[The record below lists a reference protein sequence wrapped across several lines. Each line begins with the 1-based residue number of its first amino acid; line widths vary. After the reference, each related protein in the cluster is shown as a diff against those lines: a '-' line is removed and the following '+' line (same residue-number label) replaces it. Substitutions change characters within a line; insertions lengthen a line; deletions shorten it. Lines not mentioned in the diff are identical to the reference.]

1 MKNLWKILPPF
12 LSDTFGLL
20 ETVNNTDGLMLIDD
34 SAGYRNV
41 PVTGKFESRSICSNI
56 RMEDVIN
63 GTKKKILDIWN
74 KQGNSFDPSFVLLC
88 AAPASSMIGTD
99 LDDAAEEISRIG
111 NIPAASVNISGHK
124 TYDYGISK
132 GLEAI
137 AKLLLSQRET
147 QNGAFNI
154 LGENGIDRSDDAIN
168 ALTSWI
174 GGEASAR
181 SMSPL
186 TKWCV
191 RTDAAQLQSASAAEA
206 NLVTTISGLAAAKYM
221 QKAFRI
227 PYVAA
232 APLGKTWS
240 RMVMD
245 SLKNK
250 ETPATAADQEPK
262 RILII
267 EEQLRA
273 NAIRATLRLDY
284 GMSGIQ
290 VASFFMMDKTLME
303 SGDKRLKYEEDLQ
316 KLLSEG
322 SYDLIIGDELFKV
335 FAPENAAFLSLPCR
349 AFIVP
354 PTQDAPLL
362 HGEELN
368 RWLDCVLPDA
378 R

>member
-1 MKNLWKILPPF
+1 MKNLWKVLPPF

-41 PVTGKFESRSICSNI
+41 PVSGRFESRSICSNI

-63 GTKKKILDIWN
+63 GTKKKILDVWQ
-74 KQGNSFDPSFVLLC
+74 KQGAGFDPAFVLLC

-99 LDDAAEEISRIG
+99 LEDTAEEISRIG
-111 NIPAASVNISGHK
+111 NVPAASVNISGHK

-137 AKLLLSQRET
+137 AKLLLTQKET
-147 QNGAFNI
+147 KSGSFNI
-154 LGENGIDRSDDAIN
+154 LGENGIDRSSDAIDG
-168 ALTSWI
+168 LCSWI
-174 GGEASAR
+174 DAQAADR
-181 SMSPL
+181 DMSIL

-191 RTDAAQLQSASAAEA
+191 RTDAAQLQNASAAA
-206 NLVTTISGLAAAKYM
+206 VNLVTTISGLAAAKYM
-221 QKAFRI
+221 QKTFGI

-240 RMVMD
+240 AMVMD
-245 SLKNK
+245 SLKSG
-250 ETPATAADQEPK
+250 EVLTTTADPEPK

-303 SGDKRLKYEEDLQ
+303 NGDKRLKYEEDLI
-316 KLLSEG
+316 KLLNEG
-322 SYDLIIGDELFKV
+322 SYDLIIGDELFKA
-335 FAPENAAFLSLPCR
+335 FAPENAVFLSLPCR

-354 PTQDAPLL
+354 PQEEAPLL
-362 HGEELN
+362 HGEQLN
-368 RWLDCVLPDA
+368 RWLDSVLPSA
-378 R
+378 L